1 MAVKSILPAT
11 GSIGLLEALAPFIPD
26 QFINETFLR
35 RSHPGPR
42 HYFSAAQ
49 LWRTHLLA
57 LLTPA
62 HSLNAIVRGLPD
74 YRSWRKFACLDHRH
88 RTPDVRMLNEYRAHV
103 GTKGLRRIN
112 EYLLK
117 QLLVFVPEGSK
128 TVAIIDATDLPASTM
143 DKKKTGV
150 AGQRRKR
157 RSEPAHSKPGILDFM
172 SVTKSILY
180 VCGCEVMSQ
189 QFCWFR

>member
-1 MAVKSILPAT
+1 MEV
-11 GSIGLLEALAPFIPD
+11 LAPFIPD
-26 QFINETFLR
+26 QFINETFVR

-49 LWRTHLLA
+49 LWRIHLLA

-62 HSLNAIVRGLPD
+62 HSFNAVVRGLPD
-74 YRSWRKFACLDHRH
+74 YRSWRQFACLDHRH

-103 GTKGLRRIN
+103 GVAGLRRIN

-117 QLLVFVPEGSK
+117 QLLVFLPEGGKSIG
-128 TVAIIDATDLPASTM
+128 IIDATDLPASAV
-143 DKKKTGV
+143 DKKKIGV
-150 AGQRRKR
+150 VGQRRER
-157 RSEPAHSKPGILDFM
+157 RWEPAHLKLGILDFTLA
-172 SVTKSILY
+172 TKSILY

-189 QFCWFR
+189 QFCWFL